1 LQTEPF
7 AYDGAIGIKTGFTGP
22 AGYCLVF
29 MAQRPSGVLIGAVLG
44 DSTYDGRFTDATA
57 LLNWAY
63 TALSPAPTATATA
76 SASPSA
82 TAPAA
87 SATATP

>member
-1 LQTEPF
+1 
-7 AYDGAIGIKTGFTGP
+7 
-22 AGYCLVF
+22 
-29 MAQRPSGVLIGAVLG
+29 MAKRPSGVLIGAVLG